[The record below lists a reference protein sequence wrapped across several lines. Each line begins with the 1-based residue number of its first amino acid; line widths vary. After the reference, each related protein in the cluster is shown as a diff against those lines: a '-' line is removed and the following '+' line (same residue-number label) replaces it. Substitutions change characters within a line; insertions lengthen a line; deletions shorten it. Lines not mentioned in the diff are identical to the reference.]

1 MNQNTNQTIKSMME
15 NSEIYVTMERYGY
28 NLWAIVAFIFCLIL
42 FKIID
47 KIYLFNMLA
56 IIVMVIF
63 TITSK
68 TSDK

>member
-42 FKIID
+42 FKIIN

-68 TSDK
+68 TSNK

>member
-68 TSDK
+68 TSNK